1 MMAFLMTRR
10 AVSGIQSFV
19 SGYTVRSGEI
29 WELISLVVLG
39 GNAVE
44 GIEFCSL
51 IIIEIIIEDKKSLTQ
66 GDGDTQG
73 FNERR
78 ATLGRRRR
86 SS

>member
-1 MMAFLMTRR
+1 MAFLMTRR

-51 IIIEIIIEDKKSLTQ
+51 LLLLLLKIKNL
-66 GDGDTQG
+66 
-73 FNERR
+73 
-78 ATLGRRRR
+78 
-86 SS
+86 